1 HSFVIFFSEQL
12 AAPYSLSRL
21 LFNPKTVYQ
30 IESRTCSS
38 HGAPAT
44 NYRTLPLKMKQSLL
58 SRSSNSSNNDLTPS
72 EERRAVKRIKGSAI
86 VLPDNL
92 DVSTSGY
99 AVLFRQLFRWRASI
113 YRLIWID
120 LLIWLT
126 IYYVL
131 NIIYRFVLN
140 PDQKLQF
147 ENTVEQVGEWSGKI
161 PVTFLLGFFVSN
173 VASRWWNIYTHIPRM
188 SGPAAVLVG
197 SIQSGSNP
205 GDAAKYRMT
214 IARYLNL
221 AWVLALWNIC
231 SGLQERFEI
240 VKKLTARFQSDFDL
254 TEDGKIKPVPDSG
267 DSNYDQLM
275 RLSEQPVTD
284 PVRRSLERLLVLN
297 RDPLIRKQYGR
308 IVTRSELAVFL
319 QRSQRVNGKYEP
331 EWFLPFYWALA
342 TAEEAL
348 EKGLIRDNRIFLKVQ
363 EEIYAWSGKIR
374 VLINFARRGL
384 PLVYTQVVII
394 AVYTVFLSDTLSRQL
409 LDPKEAIT
417 RKAKGYYVD
426 YLVPI
431 LGIVHMIFMV
441 GWFKVALVL
450 MDPFG

>member
-1 HSFVIFFSEQL
+1 
-12 AAPYSLSRL
+12 
-21 LFNPKTVYQ
+21 
-30 IESRTCSS
+30 
-38 HGAPAT
+38 
-44 NYRTLPLKMKQSLL
+44 
-58 SRSSNSSNNDLTPS
+58 
-72 EERRAVKRIKGSAI
+72 
-86 VLPDNL
+86 
-92 DVSTSGY
+92 
-99 AVLFRQLFRWRASI
+99 
-113 YRLIWID
+113 
-120 LLIWLT
+120 
-126 IYYVL
+126 
-131 NIIYRFVLN
+131 
-140 PDQKLQF
+140 
-147 ENTVEQVGEWSGKI
+147 
-161 PVTFLLGFFVSN
+161 
-173 VASRWWNIYTHIPRM
+173 M

-450 MDPFG
+450 MDPFGVDEEDFPFSTIFNSNMRLSKEQCGTNISWYPKKLRPAFDAQRQKKDRSEGDSEGPVSDDELFKPMIEMSQAEAERKNQIYGTFTLEDGGDE